1 MLMGVFWRQR
11 LSDCVRVNPFFF
23 LRRKKSSKRKSC
35 KWDAPLTP
43 AVWGRHHNRMGNQR
57 EDSVQA
63 AQRGQV
69 RARTVKHPAA
79 NTFLGFP
86 SRGSQRG
93 IVPRGSLSK
102 QVFPRIQKLSPL
114 CTPPL
119 LFVSPVLPVPRGVS
133 GGGAALSS
141 LCRRPFLRR
150 HNESHFAA
158 QSPERSFFFPL
169 FLSPR
174 KKKRLLAATQS
185 QNLCRQNKTRQ

>member
-1 MLMGVFWRQR
+1 MTSPGGQFTTKPL
-11 LSDCVRVNPFFF
+11 
-23 LRRKKSSKRKSC
+23 LRS
-35 KWDAPLTP
+35 P
-43 AVWGRHHNRMGNQR
+43 
-57 EDSVQA
+57 
-63 AQRGQV
+63 QRG
-69 RARTVKHPAA
+69 R
-79 NTFLGFP
+79 
-86 SRGSQRG
+86 QRG
-93 IVPRGSLSK
+93 ILPRGAQNKRLL
-102 QVFPRIQKLSPL
+102 PRMQKLSPL

-119 LFVSPVLPVPRGVS
+119 SVTAPGLPVPRGVS

-185 QNLCRQNKTRQ
+185 QNLCRQIKPRQLTAQFSPRWGKINYTTSAKTKAPYTSAPAGCYPPCPLSPAPSRLLSPCPLPVSRRCKAGFS